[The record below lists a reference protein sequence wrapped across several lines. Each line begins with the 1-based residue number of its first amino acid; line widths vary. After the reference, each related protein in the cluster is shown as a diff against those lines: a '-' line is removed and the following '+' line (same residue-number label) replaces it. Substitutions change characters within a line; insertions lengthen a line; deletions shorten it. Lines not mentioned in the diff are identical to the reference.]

1 MQIMTTSDTIEARA
15 YATATV
21 KRAHTSFYWAMR
33 LLEPQKRNAMFAIY
47 AFCRVVDDV
56 ADNPGQSDAKRA
68 CLQSWR
74 QEIDDTFAGNPSGP
88 VGRALFLAIGRF
100 DLVHADFLA
109 IIDGVEMDVGDDQ
122 IQGRVR
128 IIDLAE
134 LILYCD
140 RVACAVGRLSAQ
152 VFGLD
157 LKSQE
162 SLGVS
167 LGRALQLTNILR
179 DLMEDAAIDRLY
191 LPREMLK
198 FHGIEA
204 TEPLDVFASPA
215 IVAVCVE
222 IALMAE
228 QYFVQSDVILSGLQR
243 AQVRP
248 AIIMSEVYKRI
259 LGRLNTRG
267 WKDLNTSVSLSRL
280 TKAWIAI
287 RYGYLGA

>member
-1 MQIMTTSDTIEARA
+1 MTTSDTLEAKA

-21 KRAHTSFYWAMR
+21 KRAHSSFYWAMR

-56 ADNPGQSDAKRA
+56 ADNPGQADTKRA
-68 CLQSWR
+68 CLQLWR

-88 VGRALFLAIGRF
+88 VGRALSAPIGRF

-109 IIDGVEMDVGDDQ
+109 IIDGVGMDVGDDLT
-122 IQGRVR
+122 QGRVR
-128 IIDLAE
+128 IADLAE

-157 LKSQE
+157 LQSQE
-162 SLGVS
+162 SLGAS

-179 DLMEDAAIDRLY
+179 DLMEDAAINRLY
-191 LPREMLK
+191 LPLDLLK
-198 FHGIEA
+198 HHGVDA
-204 TEPLDVFASPA
+204 TEPLDVFSSPA
-215 IVAVCVE
+215 IVAVCAE
-222 IALMAE
+222 ISLLAE

-243 AQVRP
+243 AQIRP
-248 AIIMSEVYKRI
+248 AIIMSEMYKRI
-259 LGRLNTRG
+259 LGRLNKRG
-267 WKDLNTSVSLSRL
+267 WKDLNTSVRLSRL